1 MYLKNVKLVNT
12 IYSKSSNYIIIIL
25 KEGNKMLIK
34 MNEAIAQEF
43 ISKYRNYGAQQT
55 NLINDYFNAMEQYKK
70 ECRVN
75 GTSPTL
81 EEFEKIYPGNP
92 FDIKTKTKD
101 PLEDEIKQ
109 VLSGYTQEMLVL
121 IETMSSNYLL
131 NQLISNQIMENNS
144 SIRSMVDGMESGYIF
159 EDLNNMNEFAKTR
172 LLQLRESDEYIKSKE
187 YKILRLPSNIKS
199 LIIKSFEDDLS
210 SDKAYFCIEHDLNS
224 EEEFLFYQKAITN
237 QKILEIAD
245 DIKQMG
251 QNDTGVVKIVSD
263 HIDDMAYSSLHKST
277 IIIPPDS
284 DIRKR

>member
-1 MYLKNVKLVNT
+1 
-12 IYSKSSNYIIIIL
+12 
-25 KEGNKMLIK
+25 MLIK

-55 NLINDYFNAMEQYKK
+55 NSIDAYFNAMEQYKK
-70 ECRVN
+70 ECRVK

-101 PLEDEIKQ
+101 PLEDEIKK

-121 IETMSSNYLL
+121 IEKMSSNFLL
-131 NQLISNQIMENNS
+131 NQLISNQIMKNNT
-144 SIRSMVDGMESGYIF
+144 SIELMINDMESGCIF
-159 EDLNNMNEFAKTR
+159 ADLNNMNEFEKFR
-172 LLQLRESDEYIKSKE
+172 LLQLRESDEDIKSKSYE
-187 YKILRLPSNIKS
+187 ILKLPSNIKA

-237 QKILEIAD
+237 QKILQIAD

-277 IIIPPDS
+277 IILPPDS
-284 DIRKR
+284 DRRKK

>member
-1 MYLKNVKLVNT
+1 
-12 IYSKSSNYIIIIL
+12 
-25 KEGNKMLIK
+25 MLIK

-55 NLINDYFNAMEQYKK
+55 NPINDYFNAMEQYKK
-70 ECRVN
+70 ECRVK

-109 VLSGYTQEMLVL
+109 VLSRYTQEMLVL
-121 IETMSSNYLL
+121 METMSSNFKL
-131 NQLISNQIMENNS
+131 NRLILNQIMGNNS
-144 SIRSMVDGMESGYIF
+144 SIRSMIDGMESGYIF
-159 EDLNNMNEFAKTR
+159 ENLNNMSEFEKSR
-172 LLQLRESDEYIKSKE
+172 LLQLRESDEDIKSKSYE
-187 YKILRLPSNIKS
+187 ILKLPSNIKS

-237 QKILEIAD
+237 QKILETAD

-251 QNDTGVVKIVSD
+251 QNDTGVVKIASD

-284 DIRKR
+284 DRRKK

>member
-1 MYLKNVKLVNT
+1 
-12 IYSKSSNYIIIIL
+12 
-25 KEGNKMLIK
+25 
-34 MNEAIAQEF
+34 
-43 ISKYRNYGAQQT
+43 
-55 NLINDYFNAMEQYKK
+55 MEQYKK

-224 EEEFLFYQKAITN
+224 KEEFLFYQKAITN